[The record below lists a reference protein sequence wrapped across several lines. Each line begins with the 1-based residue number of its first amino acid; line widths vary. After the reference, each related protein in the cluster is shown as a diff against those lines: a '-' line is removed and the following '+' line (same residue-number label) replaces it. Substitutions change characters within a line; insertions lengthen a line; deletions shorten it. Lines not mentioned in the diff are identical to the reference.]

1 VPLGEIGLIDQKRK
15 ANNMELVRSTR
26 IQKALKVGIGLCSDQ
41 IAENIYP
48 IQREIKSLKKGLNRS
63 ISELTKLKLEKLRM
77 Y

>member
-1 VPLGEIGLIDQKRK
+1 MGEIEQIDEQRK

-26 IQKALKVGIGLCSDQ
+26 IQKALKVGVGLCSDK

-48 IQREIKSLKKGLNRS
+48 IQREIKTLKKGLNRS
-63 ISELTKLKLEKLRM
+63 ISELTRLKLEKLRM